1 MSACVPVCRGSG
13 SPEARVMQLSESE
26 AQGGSPPVSEGR
38 LRVDMCFMIVPEWNL
53 VDFIYICL
61 AESEMSGVW
70 TG

>member
-1 MSACVPVCRGSG
+1 
-13 SPEARVMQLSESE
+13 MQLSESE

-61 AESEMSGVW
+61 AESETSGVW

>member
-1 MSACVPVCRGSG
+1 
-13 SPEARVMQLSESE
+13 MQLSESE

-38 LRVDMCFMIVPEWNL
+38 LRADICFMIVPEWNL

-70 TG
+70 TGGEDGK